1 MRQKAKSL
9 ASLRKK
15 LFLSGAGFIF
25 LVFLIAS
32 FFGERG
38 LIEVY
43 QAQQKRDS
51 LIRERALLV
60 EKKQKL
66 VRDIRELKDKPGAV
80 EVKAR
85 EKLWLMKPDEIVII
99 FN

>member
-1 MRQKAKSL
+1 MRHRVKPP

-15 LFLSGAGFIF
+15 LFFFGAGFLF

-32 FFGERG
+32 LFGERG

-43 QAQQKRDS
+43 QAQQRRDS
-51 LIRERALLV
+51 LIRERTLLA

-66 VRDIRELKDKPGAV
+66 VRDIQELRDNPKAV
-80 EVKAR
+80 EEKAR
-85 EKLWLMKPDEIVII
+85 EKLWLMKPDELVII
-99 FN
+99 FR

>member
-1 MRQKAKSL
+1 MRQRAKSP

-51 LIRERALLV
+51 LIRERTLLS

-66 VRDIRELKDKPGAV
+66 VRDIQELRENPKAV
-80 EVKAR
+80 EEKAR
-85 EKLWLMKPDEIVII
+85 EKLWLMKPDELVIV
-99 FN
+99 FR

>member
-1 MRQKAKSL
+1 MRLRAKPP
-9 ASLRKK
+9 ASLKKK
-15 LFLSGAGFIF
+15 LFFSVAGFIF

-51 LIRERALLV
+51 LMQERALLS
-60 EKKQKL
+60 ERKQKL
-66 VRDIRELKDKPGAV
+66 VRDIQELRDNPKAV
-80 EVKAR
+80 EEKAR
-85 EKLWLMKPDEIVII
+85 EKLWLMKPDELVII
-99 FN
+99 FR

>member
-1 MRQKAKSL
+1 MKQRAKPP

-15 LFLSGAGFIF
+15 LFLSAAGFIF

-38 LIEVY
+38 LLEVY

-51 LIRERALLV
+51 LIRERALLS
-60 EKKQKL
+60 ERKQKL
-66 VRDIRELKDKPGAV
+66 VRDIQELRDNPRAV
-80 EVKAR
+80 EEKAR
-85 EKLWLMKPDEIVII
+85 EKLWLMKPDELVII
-99 FN
+99 FR

>member
-1 MRQKAKSL
+1 MRQKSNPGMSL
-9 ASLRKK
+9 KK
-15 LFLSGAGFIF
+15 RLFISGAAFLF

-51 LIRERALLV
+51 LIRERTLLS
-60 EKKQKL
+60 ERKQKL
-66 VRDIRELKDKPGAV
+66 VRDIQELRENPKAV
-80 EVKAR
+80 EEKAR
-85 EKLWLMKPDEIVII
+85 EKLWLMKPDELVIV
-99 FN
+99 FR

>member
-1 MRQKAKSL
+1 MRQRVKPP
-9 ASLRKK
+9 ASFKKK

-51 LIRERALLV
+51 MIKERALLL
-60 EKKQKL
+60 ERKL
-66 VRDIRELKDKPGAV
+66 KLTRDIQELRDNPKAV
-80 EVKAR
+80 EEKAR
-85 EKLWLMKPDEIVII
+85 EKLWLMKPGELVII
-99 FN
+99 FR

>member
-1 MRQKAKSL
+1 MRQRAKPPVSL
-9 ASLRKK
+9 KK
-15 LFLSGAGFIF
+15 KIFLSVAGFLF

-43 QAQQKRDS
+43 HAQQKREL

-60 EKKQKL
+60 ERKQKL
-66 VRDIRELKDKPGAV
+66 VRDIRELRDNPRAV
-80 EVKAR
+80 EEKAR